1 MQPLAL
7 LVVPIDVVLKFIES
21 LSAVLVIFIVVIIIR
36 ITSTAIV
43 ILTWP
48 SPVLHIVH
56 VSIGVNVHIIDVQ
69 VVFEDLIQI
78 REIRV

>member
-21 LSAVLVIFIVVIIIR
+21 LTAILVIFIVVVIIG

-48 SPVLHIVH
+48 SSVLHIVH
-56 VSIGVNVHIIDVQ
+56 VSIGVYVHIIDVQ
-69 VVFEDLIQI
+69 VVFEDLVQI
-78 REIRV
+78 REI